1 MPIPQRQ
8 NSCDIIYYYS
18 ILFYVGV
25 MTIIVSHKVCAC
37 VSWNLNDYRLYNYH
51 NTGTKYLLYLYFI
64 SLNIHNYVI

>member
-1 MPIPQRQ
+1 MPLLQRQ

-37 VSWNLNDYRLYNYH
+37 VSWNLNDYRLYIIIQVQNICYIYISYH
-51 NTGTKYLLYLYFI
+51 WIYTI
-64 SLNIHNYVI
+64 M